1 MNAPAESG
9 SAAMSLAAAP
19 SSKSWGAQFR
29 RAMRRHPSLFG
40 MPALLIASLA
50 LTVLIHPQFS
60 DFDLQSLAMGALP
73 LAFAAAAQTV
83 VVISGGID
91 LSIGSA
97 MAVANVLAASMMEG
111 RGFGE
116 SLALAV
122 LVLTIGAAIGAV
134 NGLLVVLS
142 RVPDVIATL
151 TTGSIWGGVA
161 LLILEKPGGGAPQ
174 EFLNLGAGTL
184 FTTWLPTA
192 LILLA
197 VSVSAIWLPLRRSKL
212 GLQFYAIGSD
222 RIAAFRSGVNVER
235 TRFAAYIFSGLF
247 SAVGGLGLTMT
258 TGIGAPLAGVYYTLS
273 GLAAVVVG
281 GVSLAGGRGGMVGPI
296 LAAFVLTLIP
306 TDLIFLNID
315 PNFGQVIQGVLIVA
329 IVMIGGFVTLARAQK

>member
-247 SAVGGLGLTMT
+247 SAIGGLGLTMT

-329 IVMIGGFVTLARAQK
+329 IVMIGGFVTLTRAQK